1 MNDNQNTVLFPHFHP
16 AKLLLSD
23 PQWKRIHTFDFSRFK
38 HRRQMYS
45 LLTLLVSYRDA
56 SHAPGAFWQLK

>member
-1 MNDNQNTVLFPHFHP
+1 MNDKQNTVLFPHFHP

-38 HRRQMYS
+38 HRRQTNVF
-45 LLTLLVSYRDA
+45 LADFA
-56 SHAPGAFWQLK
+56 SVL